1 MFQFSGGGVAV
12 LDFDQDGWPDLYF
25 PQGHL
30 WPETDADCASH
41 LETRDRLFRNL
52 GDGRFLDVTTAGAL
66 TGRGYGQGATI
77 GDFDSDGFPDVY
89 VATLKQNR
97 LYRNNGDGT
106 FADVT
111 TESGTAGERWTTS
124 CLMAD
129 LNGDGLADIYSV
141 NYLEASDL
149 FERICRNS
157 DGRRRR
163 CTPFELD
170 ASQDQLFLNLGD
182 GRFEDV
188 TRESGI
194 VASGGKG
201 LGIVAADFDGS
212 GRLSLFV
219 ANDMMPNFYFMNET
233 PSPGGRPRFTESA
246 LTAGLAY
253 DRDGRAQGCMGIA
266 VGDIREDGLL
276 DLFVTNYYLE
286 SNTLYEQRP
295 GQSFEDVTRTAGL
308 RDPSLKMLGFGTQF
322 LDADLDGWSDLVVL
336 NGHVDDE
343 TYRGIPFHMPAQF
356 FRNVGGGKFAEVS
369 ADTLGPWFAGRYL
382 GRGLARLDWNRDGLE
397 DFAATNLDSPVA
409 LLTNRSHRTGNSL
422 RLTMHGVR
430 SNRDAIGTTV
440 RVQSRGR
447 EWVKQL
453 TAGDGYESSNQREL
467 VFGLMDAASADLVT
481 IRWPSGATQQFRDVP
496 TGKDHVVIEGRSA
509 LTVIP

>member
-1 MFQFSGGGVAV
+1 
-12 LDFDQDGWPDLYF
+12 
-25 PQGHL
+25 
-30 WPETDADCASH
+30 
-41 LETRDRLFRNL
+41 
-52 GDGRFLDVTTAGAL
+52 
-66 TGRGYGQGATI
+66 
-77 GDFDSDGFPDVY
+77 
-89 VATLKQNR
+89 
-97 LYRNNGDGT
+97 
-106 FADVT
+106 
-111 TESGTAGERWTTS
+111 
-124 CLMAD
+124 
-129 LNGDGLADIYSV
+129 
-141 NYLEASDL
+141 
-149 FERICRNS
+149 
-157 DGRRRR
+157 
-163 CTPFELD
+163 
-170 ASQDQLFLNLGD
+170 
-182 GRFEDV
+182 
-188 TRESGI
+188 
-194 VASGGKG
+194 

-397 DFAATNLDSPVA
+397 DFAATNLDSPV
-409 LLTNRSHRTGNSL
+409 
-422 RLTMHGVR
+422 
-430 SNRDAIGTTV
+430 
-440 RVQSRGR
+440 VQSRGR